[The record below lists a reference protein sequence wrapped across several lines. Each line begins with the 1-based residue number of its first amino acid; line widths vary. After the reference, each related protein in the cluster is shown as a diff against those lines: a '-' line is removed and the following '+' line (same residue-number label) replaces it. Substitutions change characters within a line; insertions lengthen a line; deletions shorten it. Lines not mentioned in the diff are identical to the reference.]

1 MNGAE
6 VIADILKREGTEF
19 LSCYPRNQVIEPCAA
34 IDIRPIL
41 CRQERVGVGIA
52 DGYSRIKRGKKN
64 GVFGAQA
71 GPGIEN
77 AFPGIAQA
85 YAENVP
91 LLIISG
97 GMPLAK
103 QYVRPAFRAAAVY
116 EPVTK
121 WSALAHNVQELPDLM
136 RRAYQAMRTGK
147 AGPVLIEVPD
157 EIAEA
162 QFKGELD
169 YRPVPVQRTAP
180 DPDAIKKAVEMLLAA
195 KNPILWA
202 GQGVHYAEAGDKLAA
217 LAELLPA
224 PVVATNPGKSAIP
237 DSHPLALGGATRSR
251 SKVFADFMKK
261 SDVVMAI
268 GSSLTITNFGPAV
281 PAGKT
286 IIHSTNDAGD
296 INKEYRA
303 DLAVVGD
310 AGLVI
315 DALIAEVAKQK
326 GPGGGNA
333 LDSLKEEVAAGKKAW
348 LDEWAKFLNSDEM
361 PLNQYRVIRDMMRT
375 LDRDN
380 VIMTHDSGSPREQM
394 IPFWETTAAGSY
406 MGWGKS
412 TQFGYGLGI
421 TMGAKLAAPKK
432 HCINVMGDAS
442 FGMTGMDIETA
453 ARNRIAIL
461 TVVFNNGV
469 MGAERDVLENFRREI
484 RRHDGRRQLQES
496 GRRAQRRGNA
506 RGKARRHR
514 RRHQGRGRRH
524 RKRRAVPARIRGQG
538 RPRFFA
544 LRLRRA
550 NRNTRTNMADIKI
563 FNPDGLAKPPG
574 TYSHIAQA
582 RTQQVVFIAGQVPS
596 DASGKTVGKGD
607 IEAQSVQVY
616 ANILTALRAVGADWN
631 NVVQFTSYLTRAE
644 DAAAFRAWR
653 TREFPKMF
661 PGGSPPNTL
670 LIISRLADPDY
681 LLEVQTVA
689 AL

>member
-19 LSCYPRNQVIEPCAA
+19 FSCYPRNQVIEPCAA

-116 EPVTK
+116 GPVTK

-157 EIAEA
+157 EVAEA
-162 QFKGELD
+162 EFKGELN
-169 YRPVPVQRTAP
+169 YQPVPVLRAAP

-224 PVVATNPGKSAIP
+224 PVVATNPGKSAIA

-251 SKVFADFMKK
+251 SKMFADFMKK

-333 LDSLKEEVAAGKKAW
+333 LASLKEEVAAGKKAW

-394 IPFWETTAAGSY
+394 IPFWETTTAGSY

-412 TQFGYGLGI
+412 TQLGYGLGI

-461 TVVFNNGV
+461 TIVFNNGV
-469 MGAERDVLENFRREI
+469 MGAERDVLENLRREI
-484 RRHDGRRQLQES
+484 RRHDGRRQLQEG
-496 GRRAQRRGNA
+496 GRGAQRRGNA

-514 RRHQGRGRRH
+514 RRHQGCGRRH
-524 RKRRAVPARIRGQG
+524 RKGRAVPARIRGQG
-538 RPRFFA
+538 RPRFLA

-596 DASGKTVGKGD
+596 DASGKTIGKGD
-607 IEAQSVQVY
+607 IKAQSVQVF

-644 DAAAFRAWR
+644 DAPAFRAWR
-653 TREFPKMF
+653 SREFPKMF